1 MHTFGCLGLPY
12 FLIVTNLLIPCD
24 FEAADVRSSQRA
36 VAVRSCSLHTRMFP
50 ITPNT
55 DTVDT
60 VERVET
66 HTYKSNIAYAVDTKK
81 LKLVNVSESF
91 NTI

>member
-1 MHTFGCLGLPY
+1 
-12 FLIVTNLLIPCD
+12 
-24 FEAADVRSSQRA
+24 
-36 VAVRSCSLHTRMFP
+36 MFP

-66 HTYKSNIAYAVDTKK
+66 HTYKSNIAYAVDIKK

-91 NTI
+91 NTFWQRQVGWMLLWLSVFSSDEDSHYLQENVPVEL